1 MGGDDFNKT
10 DDDEGNY
17 QLDVNQIA
25 RNLIANHNNKVQTA
39 NNVNRD
45 WVIAASNNF
54 FNKNKKGIE
63 NAITSQLRRRLPAG
77 KKYHSTLMRFKMKK
91 RNSRKTQYISL

>member
-39 NNVNRD
+39 NNANRD
-45 WVIAASNNF
+45 WVITASNNF
-54 FNKNKKGIE
+54 FNKNKKDRF
-63 NAITSQLRRRLPAG
+63 TSQLRRRSLE
-77 KKYHSTLMRFKMKK
+77 KSIIRLMRFKMEK
-91 RNSRKTQYISL
+91 RNSSQHISL